1 MVDEVLFM
9 QIRLFR
15 MYREQ
20 TGLSPHTC
28 NELFKE
34 QGIWDFIANCY
45 DYLHLESD
53 EAALADIEA
62 KLSNQGAAA

>member
-1 MVDEVLFM
+1 
-9 QIRLFR
+9 

-20 TGLSPHTC
+20 TGLSPHAC

-53 EAALADIEA
+53 EAALADIEV